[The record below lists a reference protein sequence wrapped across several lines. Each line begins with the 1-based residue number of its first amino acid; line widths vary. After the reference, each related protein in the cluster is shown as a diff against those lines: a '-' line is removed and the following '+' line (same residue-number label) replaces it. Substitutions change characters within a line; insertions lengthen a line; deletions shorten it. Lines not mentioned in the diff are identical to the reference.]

1 MKSWDRAGKSV
12 LYPLTHQVGVRVE
25 RVWCVMVERVW
36 CVMVGCVVE
45 MVVKLLE

>member
-1 MKSWDRAGKSV
+1 M

-36 CVMVGCVVE
+36 CVMVERVWCVRVGCVVE